1 MIDLHCHILPGLDD
15 GAQSL
20 AEAVA
25 MARAA
30 EEDGIRTVVG
40 TPHLFRGGIGLED
53 LEEIAR
59 IREELG
65 RALKR
70 EGIRVE
76 VLTGA
81 EVRFSHNLLE
91 EIRKHR
97 KRLVL
102 HTSSYLFVEFPFD
115 YVFPGVKDVFFELMS
130 EGLVPIIAHPER
142 NSVFMSR
149 PAQLYELV
157 EMGCF
162 GQANAGSFTGL
173 YGQAVHDAALKML
186 GWGLIHILASDA
198 HNPVSRPPRL
208 TPALRAVEPLL
219 GPERTRALVEDNPRA
234 VLEDKALPFQPE
246 AFNPEAREK
255 SLRIKLPSFLKRK
268 EKASS

>member
-20 AEAVA
+20 EESVA

-30 EEDGIRTVVG
+30 EEDGIRTIVG
-40 TPHLFRGGIGLED
+40 TPHLFRGGIGIDD
-53 LEEIAR
+53 LGAIGR
-59 IREELG
+59 IRDELG

-70 EGIRVE
+70 EGILVE
-76 VLTGA
+76 ILTGA

-97 KRLVL
+97 RRLVL
-102 HTSSYLFVEFPFD
+102 HTSSYLFIEFPFD
-115 YVFPGVKDVFFELMS
+115 YVFPGVKDVFFEMMS
-130 EGLVPIIAHPER
+130 EGLVPVIAHPER

-149 PAQLYELV
+149 PGLLSELV

-162 GQANAGSFTGL
+162 AQANAGSFTGL
-173 YGQAVHDAALKML
+173 YGQAVHDAALRML

-198 HNPVSRPPRL
+198 HNAVTRPPRL
-208 TPALRAVEPLL
+208 TPALRIVEGLL
-219 GPERTRALVEDNPRA
+219 GAEKARALVEDNPRA

-246 AFNPEAREK
+246 AVNPEERK
-255 SLRIKLPSFLKRK
+255 RNLKIRLPSFLRRK
-268 EKASS
+268 GRSSS